1 MMKTVTMISQSYRYL
16 AACLVLVSSV
26 SSCSSLFNQAP
37 TVPPIKRCAPAD
49 LGDCTITLTGK
60 KKGSETHSV
69 YKMGYKAPM
78 PKLKVFQYIPQGEN
92 AYISFDGVGDSCAAH
107 YNGTMRLVSQI
118 GKTYH
123 FAPESGEMKGFD
135 PENFE
140 AEPMGVTITLN
151 PNE

>member
-1 MMKTVTMISQSYRYL
+1 MIQHPYRYL
-16 AACLVLVSSV
+16 AAYLVLISSV
-26 SSCSSLFNQAP
+26 SSCSSINTEEQP
-37 TVPPIKRCAPAD
+37 VRIKKCAPAD

-60 KKGSETHSV
+60 KKESETLSV
-69 YKMGYKAPM
+69 FKMGYDAPM

-107 YNGTMRLVSQI
+107 YTGTMRLVSQI
-118 GKTYH
+118 GRTYH
-123 FAPESGEMKGFD
+123 FAPVSGEMKGFNPD
-135 PENFE
+135 NFE

>member
-1 MMKTVTMISQSYRYL
+1 MIQKPCRYL

-26 SSCSSLFNQAP
+26 ASCTSMNTGNQ
-37 TVPPIKRCAPAD
+37 TVPIKRCAPAD

-69 YKMGYKAPM
+69 FKMGYKAPM

-107 YNGTMRLVSQI
+107 YTGTMRLVSQI

-123 FAPESGEMKGFD
+123 FAPTDGEMKGFD
-135 PENFE
+135 PDNFE